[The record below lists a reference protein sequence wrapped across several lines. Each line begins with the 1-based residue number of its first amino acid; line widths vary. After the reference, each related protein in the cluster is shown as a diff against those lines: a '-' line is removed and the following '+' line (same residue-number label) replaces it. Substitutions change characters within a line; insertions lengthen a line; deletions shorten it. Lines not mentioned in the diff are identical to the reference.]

1 MASRRSRFS
10 SNPVLSLATGVWPY
24 VLGATVVRLAVLA
37 CYLGQ
42 GILLAVVL
50 NGLLAGRGISQ
61 QTIPL
66 AVVGALVLVR
76 FGLLWSAD
84 VLGQLAG
91 QATQERLRA
100 AAFGKLAELG
110 PAYTAGARTG
120 EIREALVE
128 GIDSLRSYYGSY
140 LPSLG
145 AGLLAPVAVVAIL
158 ASQDGWLAFLVAM
171 FALAALVLPPLWR
184 RPLSARGDERM
195 RAYFGLGAQF
205 LDTLQGMVTLK
216 TFGATTRRRRQLAET
231 SEALIEQWVREMAL
245 ALVTGGIYA
254 LAITGGLL
262 TVAVVAAVRVA
273 EHGLAV
279 GTMFLALFL
288 AYEALR
294 PIGILAGAFHQSYAA
309 TSTARRIDDL
319 LSAPAPAPQRPGLA
333 EVPTPQPRVSF
344 EQVTFGYGG
353 GERPVLAN
361 FSLHIEPGQT
371 VAIVGPSGAGKTT
384 LVSLLLRFVDPQ
396 VGAVRIG
403 GHDLRELPA
412 AQLRRMVALVA
423 QDTYLFGGTVRDNLL
438 MARPTATEPEMEAAA
453 RVANAHEFVAA
464 LPDGY
469 DTVLG
474 ERGHGLSGG
483 QRQRLAI
490 ARAVLAD
497 APILVLDEATASVDA
512 ATEAAIQSAL
522 DRVTTGRTTL
532 VVAHRLSTVRHADRI
547 VVLDAGRVVEAGRHE
562 ELLRRQGAY
571 ARLVATQEVPA

>member
-1 MASRRSRFS
+1 M
-10 SNPVLSLATGVWPY
+10 
-24 VLGATVVRLAVLA
+24 AVLA

-42 GILLAVVL
+42 GILLAIVL
-50 NGLLAGRGISQ
+50 TGLLAGRGISQ

-66 AVVGALVLVR
+66 AVITALVLVR

-84 VLGQLAG
+84 VLAQLAG

-120 EIREALVE
+120 EIRESLVD
-128 GIDSLRSYYGSY
+128 GIDSLQSYYGSY
-140 LPSLG
+140 LPSLA
-145 AGLLAPVAVVAIL
+145 AGLLAPIAVIVIL
-158 ASQDGWLAFLVAM
+158 ASQDGWLALLVGL

-184 RPLSARGDERM
+184 RPLTTRGHERM
-195 RAYFGLGAQF
+195 SAYLGLGAQF

-216 TFGATTRRRRQLAET
+216 TFGATARRRRQLAET
-231 SEALIEQWVREMAL
+231 SQMLIAQWVREMAL

-262 TVAVVAAVRVA
+262 AVAVVAAIRVA
-273 EHGLAV
+273 EQGLAV

-288 AYEALR
+288 TFEALR
-294 PIGILAGAFHQSYAA
+294 PFGILAGAFHQNYAA
-309 TSTARRIDDL
+309 TNTARRIHNL
-319 LSAPAPAPQRPGLA
+319 LAAPAPAPQRPGLTK
-333 EVPTPQPRVSF
+333 VPTPRPQVSF
-344 EQVTFGYGG
+344 EHVTFGYGG
-353 GERPVLAN
+353 RQPPVLAD
-361 FSLHIEPGQT
+361 FSLDVEPGQT

-396 VGAVRIG
+396 AGVVRIG

-412 AQLRRMVALVA
+412 AQLRQMVALVA
-423 QDTYLFGGTVRDNLL
+423 QDTYLFGGTVRENLL
-438 MARPTATEPEMEAAA
+438 MARPAATVAEIEAAA
-453 RVANAHEFVAA
+453 RVANAHEFLAA
-464 LPDGY
+464 LPEGY

-497 APILVLDEATASVDA
+497 APVLVLDEATASVDA

-522 DRVTTGRTTL
+522 DRVTIGRTTL

-562 ELLRRQGAY
+562 ELLRRDGAY